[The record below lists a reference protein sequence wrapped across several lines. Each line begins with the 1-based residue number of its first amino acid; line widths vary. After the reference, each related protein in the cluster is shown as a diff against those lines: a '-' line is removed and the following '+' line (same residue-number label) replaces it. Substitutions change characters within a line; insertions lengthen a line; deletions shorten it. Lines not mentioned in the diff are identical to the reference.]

1 MRHTLALLT
10 VLLLAASAT
19 ADDGK
24 PPSRYTG
31 LSVFADAGAVWADPV
46 TADFYSGRP
55 ENANTINR
63 VLHSQ
68 TYGTQIWQDLTNA
81 GLISSAIS
89 HYSQLDVVEY
99 PSMYYKTSFQYG
111 MGIRYDYSSGFGW
124 LLRFDLTRLEAA
136 GAFNLNAG
144 AGLIGFDQY
153 VTCGIMGQEDRINID
168 FAFAQAFELNEA
180 FDLEL
185 NLGASFIN
193 TKVRDNLME
202 IAGRTYSI
210 LDIWDGHSPDYGTGS
225 YEYINQGGI
234 GYGVFIS
241 AMLGYHITGVG
252 AIRVGYTCA
261 QSKIVLEGH
270 TAWGWQHSL
279 GVRFEINNF
288 DVFGGK

>member
-1 MRHTLALLT
+1 MKHTFALLT
-10 VLLLAASAT
+10 VLLLAASAN

-31 LSVFADAGAVWADPV
+31 LSVFANAGTIWADPN
-46 TADFYSGRP
+46 TAEFYSGRP
-55 ENANTINR
+55 DNPNTIER

-89 HYSQLDVVEY
+89 HYSQLKVVEY
-99 PSMYYKTSFQYG
+99 PEMYYKMSFLYG

-124 LLRFDLTRLEAA
+124 LVRFDLSRLQAV
-136 GAFNLNAG
+136 GAFNLDAG

-168 FAFAQAFELNEA
+168 FALAQSFELDNA

-185 NLGASFIN
+185 NLGASLTN
-193 TKVRDNLME
+193 TKVRENMME

-210 LDIWDGHSPDYGTGS
+210 LDVWNGHSPDYGTVD
-225 YEYINQGGI
+225 YDYINQGGI

-241 AMLGYHITGVG
+241 ALVGYRITGVG

-261 QSKIVLEGH
+261 QSKIVLEKH

-288 DVFGGK
+288 NVFGSN